1 MFGAMAKAPLIPPTT
16 SATGKMKPTTHS
28 PAEPQ
33 SRRASPQGAWA
44 SRPPS
49 THGRDGSPQPSEDSS
64 PSVSSERSVVNPSGL
79 PQLQDAIS
87 RLVEAYRPQAIWLFG
102 SQARGDASP
111 DSDYDLMVI
120 VDDNAD
126 RQHRKSEL
134 AYRVLRSLGRA
145 IDVAVWRRS
154 AFQEQARSVTSLP
167 ATILSEGILVYA
179 A

>member
-1 MFGAMAKAPLIPPTT
+1 LLYLALPK
-16 SATGKMKPTTHS
+16 
-28 PAEPQ
+28 
-33 SRRASPQGAWA
+33 
-44 SRPPS
+44 
-49 THGRDGSPQPSEDSS
+49 
-64 PSVSSERSVVNPSGL
+64 RSIVVNPSGL

-102 SQARGDASP
+102 SQARGDVSP

-145 IDVAVWRRS
+145 MDVAVWRRS

>member
-1 MFGAMAKAPLIPPTT
+1 MKAVSHT
-16 SATGKMKPTTHS
+16 K
-28 PAEPQ
+28 PQ
-33 SRRASPQGAWA
+33 SHEGNP
-44 SRPPS
+44 SRLSAPNIHS
-49 THGRDGSPQPSEDSS
+49 
-64 PSVSSERSVVNPSGL
+64 SVSSTRSVVNPSGL
-79 PQLQDAIS
+79 PQLQEAIA

-102 SQARGDASP
+102 SQARGDASH

-145 IDVAVWRRS
+145 MDVAVWRRS

-167 ATILSEGILVYA
+167 AAILSEGILVYA

>member
-1 MFGAMAKAPLIPPTT
+1 
-16 SATGKMKPTTHS
+16 MKPTTHS
-28 PAEPQ
+28 PAEAQ
-33 SRRASPQGAWA
+33 SCREIPQGAWA

-49 THGRDGSPQPSEDSS
+49 THGRDGSPQPSADSN
-64 PSVSSERSVVNPSGL
+64 PSVFSVSSVVNPSGL

-145 IDVAVWRRS
+145 MDVAVWRRS